1 MIVLKIAF
9 RNIFRQKRRTVF
21 TILSMF
27 GGFVLAAL
35 FIGMADGTYNQI
47 INKFTRN
54 QMGHIQIHEK
64 TFLDRPSLYKTINNF
79 KKIDKE
85 LQNIDEID
93 SLCPRLYSAGLA
105 SVKEK
110 STGVRIIGID
120 SKRENETTQFNN
132 KIIKGRGF
140 SDIDSHEVIIGKT
153 LAKILKAGLND
164 EVVIVSQGADGSIAN
179 DLYKVIGILETGDD
193 ITDRISFY
201 LNLKDAQE
209 LLVLEGKV
217 HEIAITIKKL
227 SNVYKVNNIVEE
239 KINNPQLS
247 VEPWQV
253 FAKSFYLAMKADKEG
268 MWIMLLIIVLVVAVG
283 VLNTVLMA
291 VLERQREYGVLKAIG
306 TKPFQIFKQV
316 VLEVNILAIFCM
328 IFGIGVAFFIN
339 SFFSTHAI
347 ATFKDIAYGGM
358 KFNSMYAEINARSF
372 YIPAITVFLA
382 ANLVSIFPA
391 LKAAKTEPAKSMRIH

>member
-1 MIVLKIAF
+1 M
-9 RNIFRQKRRTVF
+9 
-21 TILSMF
+21 
-27 GGFVLAAL
+27 
-35 FIGMADGTYNQI
+35 
-47 INKFTRN
+47 
-54 QMGHIQIHEK
+54 
-64 TFLDRPSLYKTINNF
+64 
-79 KKIDKE
+79 
-85 LQNIDEID
+85 
-93 SLCPRLYSAGLA
+93 
-105 SVKEK
+105 
-110 STGVRIIGID
+110 
-120 SKRENETTQFNN
+120 
-132 KIIKGRGF
+132 
-140 SDIDSHEVIIGKT
+140 
-153 LAKILKAGLND
+153 
-164 EVVIVSQGADGSIAN
+164 VIVSQGADGSIAN

>member
-1 MIVLKIAF
+1 MIILKIAF

-27 GGFVLAAL
+27 GGFVLATL

-64 TFLDRPSLYKTINNF
+64 NFLDRPSLYKTINDF

-85 LQNIDEID
+85 LQNIDGID

-140 SDIDSHEVIIGKT
+140 SDIDSREVIIGKT

-209 LLVLEGKV
+209 LLALEGKV

-227 SNVYKVNNIVEE
+227 SNVYKVNNIIEK

-283 VLNTVLMA
+283 VLNTVLMS

-316 VLEVNILAIFCM
+316 VLEVNILAIFCI

-358 KFNSMYAEINARSF
+358 KFSSLYAEINARSF

-391 LKAAKTEPAKSMRIH
+391 LKAAKTEPAKSMRIY